1 MASLYSQQK
10 GKLGANV
17 GFIFPF
23 VVTINSADPD
33 DPSNSRILPAGF
45 LKCDGTVYDADDF
58 SALAGVTGTGSD
70 CKFKGDRVVNEGK
83 FRVPDLGAKV
93 IRASLSDIGTVNDA
107 TVESSSGATINKA
120 GVAVTIENQI
130 GPSAEIGYSGL
141 IKIPQKIIDLNV
153 NPGLT
158 YARNTEY
165 SEVQAL
171 EMQPHAH
178 YSSTVRVRV
187 KDNLLVDTFT
197 YANFY
202 KGKFGADMG
211 GGDPDG
217 SQPPKEFDT
226 NIQDA
231 VYVAVRNQDEPIDTG
246 GDSTKTNHRHGM
258 IFSGSEYTNPSTAS
272 NHSYQVTLGKS
283 DGTGTTV
290 FPDGLLSK
298 ATLKDSG
305 ATKFDDVSS
314 PFILVQYIIKF

>member
-120 GVAVTIENQI
+120 GVAVSIENQV

-141 IKIPQKIIDLNV
+141 IKVPQKIIDLNG
-153 NPGLT
+153 NPGWT
-158 YARNTEY
+158 YARYTEY
-165 SEVQAL
+165 AEVGNL

-178 YSSTVRVRV
+178 YSTAIRVRIS
-187 KDNLLVDTFT
+187 DNPTIPTFT
-197 YANFY
+197 YNNFY
-202 KGKFGADMG
+202 TGKFGANMG
-211 GGDPDG
+211 GGDPDPT
-217 SQPPKEFDT
+217 QPPKEFDRFFDDPVT
-226 NIQDA
+226 NCIS
-231 VYVAVRNQDEPIDTG
+231 NKDETVDNG
-246 GDSTKTNHRHGM
+246 GDSTKTNHRHGA
-258 IFSGSEYTNPSTAS
+258 IFSCSQYTNPATAS